1 MKSKIG
7 ILCMILGV
15 LLMAGAFGFHYMN
28 RQEDIEAQMA
38 VREVVPQLVER
49 ISENAEPEAE
59 CESELLPQLQVP
71 VELLTEEDKAMTEA
85 EIDGYMYIGY
95 ISIPEQEL
103 ELPVMST
110 WSYPQL
116 KIAPCRYSGSV
127 RGEDMVLMAHNYVSH
142 FGKLSNLEL
151 GSKVWFTDMDGTVT
165 AYEVVGKDLL
175 PPTAVDEMT
184 AGDFDLT
191 LFTCTYSGTNRIT
204 VYCDMVE

>member
-1 MKSKIG
+1 
-7 ILCMILGV
+7 MILGV

-49 ISENAEPEAE
+49 ISESAESEAE

-71 VELLTEEDKAMTEA
+71 VELLTEEDKTMTEA

-175 PPTAVDEMT
+175 SPTAVDEMT

>member
-1 MKSKIG
+1 
-7 ILCMILGV
+7 MILGV

-204 VYCDMVE
+204 VYCDMVK

>member
-1 MKSKIG
+1 
-7 ILCMILGV
+7 MILGV

-38 VREVVPQLVER
+38 VRKVVPQLVER
-49 ISENAEPEAE
+49 ISESAESEAE

-71 VELLTEEDKAMTEA
+71 VELLTEEDKTMTEA
-85 EIDGYMYIGY
+85 EIDGHMYIGY

-151 GSKVWFTDMDGTVT
+151 GSKVWFTDMEGTVT

>member
-1 MKSKIG
+1 
-7 ILCMILGV
+7 MILGV

-49 ISENAEPEAE
+49 ISECAESEAE

>member
-1 MKSKIG
+1 
-7 ILCMILGV
+7 MILGV

-151 GSKVWFTDMDGTVT
+151 GSKVWFTDMEGTVT

>member
-1 MKSKIG
+1 
-7 ILCMILGV
+7 MILGV

-49 ISENAEPEAE
+49 ISESAESEAE

>member
-1 MKSKIG
+1 
-7 ILCMILGV
+7 MILGV

-71 VELLTEEDKAMTEA
+71 VELLTEEDKTMTEA

-103 ELPVMST
+103 SF
-110 WSYPQL
+110 QL
-116 KIAPCRYSGSV
+116 
-127 RGEDMVLMAHNYVSH
+127 
-142 FGKLSNLEL
+142 
-151 GSKVWFTDMDGTVT
+151 
-165 AYEVVGKDLL
+165 
-175 PPTAVDEMT
+175 
-184 AGDFDLT
+184 
-191 LFTCTYSGTNRIT
+191 
-204 VYCDMVE
+204 

>member
-1 MKSKIG
+1 
-7 ILCMILGV
+7 MILGV